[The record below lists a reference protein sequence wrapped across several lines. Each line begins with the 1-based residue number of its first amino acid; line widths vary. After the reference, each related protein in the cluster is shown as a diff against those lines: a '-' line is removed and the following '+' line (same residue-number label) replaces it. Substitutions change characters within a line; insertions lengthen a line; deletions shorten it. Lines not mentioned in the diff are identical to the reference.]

1 MHGRPT
7 KRPSFRGLLAAV
19 VTGAGLFLS
28 AGSAAAQEAGP
39 FRVTQDRYVLL
50 PGGQSV
56 GVERTVTP
64 REEIMRTSI
73 GYSAAAQIAEPV
85 SVMLAGVP
93 IDLTGALP
101 LPEVRPSGGTR
112 DRVGR
117 DARIFC
123 GTERRVDHI
132 AAPPPK
138 PHPTG
143 RRFEK
148 HVTPCLV
155 DADRDGRLESAFL
168 VGTKWASDRLLV
180 QVPPVAYEEVK
191 DIPLPGSSA
200 WVTFEKG
207 ALLQGPILRLNVS
220 MFGRPLPLA
229 AVKLGT
235 GKERKGVAVE
245 RTIRRE
251 VYPDDL
257 AFGAARITLLGYEP
271 EGRQLRVRVDQPF
284 ERADLGF
291 EFVSNTIYIYY

>member
-1 MHGRPT
+1 
-7 KRPSFRGLLAAV
+7 
-19 VTGAGLFLS
+19 
-28 AGSAAAQEAGP
+28 
-39 FRVTQDRYVLL
+39 
-50 PGGQSV
+50 
-56 GVERTVTP
+56 
-64 REEIMRTSI
+64 
-73 GYSAAAQIAEPV
+73 
-85 SVMLAGVP
+85 MLAGVP
-93 IDLTGALP
+93 IDLRDSLP

-123 GTERRVDHI
+123 STERRVDHI
-132 AAPPPK
+132 AASAPD
-138 PHPTG
+138 PHPPG

-155 DADRDGRLESAFL
+155 DTDRDGRLESAFL

-180 QVPPVAYEEVK
+180 TIPPVAYKEVT
-191 DIPLPGSSA
+191 DIPLPGSAA
-200 WVTFEKG
+200 WITFEKG
-207 ALLQGPILRLNVS
+207 ALLQGPILRLNVT

-235 GKERKGVAVE
+235 GKERKRFAIE
-245 RTIRRE
+245 RSIRRE
-251 VYPDDL
+251 AYPDDL

-284 ERADLGF
+284 ERADLDF